1 MLTDIW
7 RVPRGIE
14 TGIAVLHGME
24 VNVVGFRRGRKRN
37 AEIDILYVL
46 SIMPV
51 ARKNCSHSHDSVKL
65 GLCTLWR
72 CKSAPPYYV
81 VGMDR

>member
-1 MLTDIW
+1 M
-7 RVPRGIE
+7 E

-46 SIMPV
+46 SCQWQERIVPIPMTV
-51 ARKNCSHSHDSVKL
+51 
-65 GLCTLWR
+65 
-72 CKSAPPYYV
+72 
-81 VGMDR
+81 